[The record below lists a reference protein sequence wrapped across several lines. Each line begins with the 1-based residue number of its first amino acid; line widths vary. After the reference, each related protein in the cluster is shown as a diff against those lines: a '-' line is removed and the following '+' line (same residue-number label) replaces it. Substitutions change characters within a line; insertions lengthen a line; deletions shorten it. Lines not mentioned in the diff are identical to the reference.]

1 MLVKQQDKPKALHGL
16 DGHGSAT
23 DGVVSLLQELGGEST
38 KSGTWSWHCGFR
50 SLLGFLRVHLFLQKS
65 AETTTLFVKQTT
77 KSSAPAAKL
86 WPD

>member
-1 MLVKQQDKPKALHGL
+1 MLVKQQDEPKALDGL

-50 SLLGFLRVHLFLQKS
+50 SLLGFLKEFTSFLRE
-65 AETTTLFVKQTT
+65 ARRNHDVICET
-77 KSSAPAAKL
+77 
-86 WPD
+86 DH